1 MSLSFSS
8 SYIFVMVWIRKWW
21 GEVFE
26 VLYKIF
32 LQQELHCGSA
42 WREAEQD
49 LDRGLNF
56 LTFEQ
61 KAEAE
66 HSNHSFFHLHQKFYR
81 WTWHSD
87 SKAWQPAQC
96 QFPTWGWWCG
106 KVKSRLAKTGD
117 CFPFCFS
124 YQIVFLSLH
133 FSEEISNIRWGGAE
147 RAWRKWRSR
156 WTSSVPPSPSSPPQL
171 TRLPALTSAWCCH
184 RTTIGFGAKAT
195 V

>member
-1 MSLSFSS
+1 
-8 SYIFVMVWIRKWW
+8 MVWIRKWW

-56 LTFEQ
+56 STSEQ

-66 HSNHSFFHLHQKFYR
+66 HSNHSFFHLHQKFSR

-96 QFPTWGWWCG
+96 QFPTWGWWWG
-106 KVKSRLAKTGD
+106 KVKSRLEKTGD
-117 CFPFCFS
+117 CFSFCFS

-133 FSEEISNIRWGGAE
+133 FSEEISNISGDGNL
-147 RAWRKWRSR
+147 SC
-156 WTSSVPPSPSSPPQL
+156 
-171 TRLPALTSAWCCH
+171 LPHILFH
-184 RTTIGFGAKAT
+184 RTAVFRLNIRVSVVTEGKKNWVT
-195 V
+195 KLQNLL